1 MASFS
6 AELRVAGHAFPVI
19 HCLFGVEQATHQRG
33 RVSTKVR
40 YGPVQ
45 LVLDV
50 PEGDELLA

>member
-6 AELRVAGHAFPVI
+6 AELRVAGHAFALT
-19 HCLFGVEQATHQRG
+19 HCTFGVAQATHQRG
-33 RVSTKVR
+33 RVSTEVR

-50 PEGDELLA
+50 PAGELLFG